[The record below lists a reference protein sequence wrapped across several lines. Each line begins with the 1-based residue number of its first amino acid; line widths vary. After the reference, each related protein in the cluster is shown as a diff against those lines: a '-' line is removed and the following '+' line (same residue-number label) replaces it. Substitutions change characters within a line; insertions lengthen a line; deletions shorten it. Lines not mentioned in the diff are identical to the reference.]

1 MFEKSLEDAF
11 KKIFKVSKVTF
22 AQPSDSHEQDALF
35 VEVED
40 AKNTIKDKRAKSMV
54 TGNGIMF
61 GNADK
66 LKFGFFSKAIAK
78 ANPNDTRPFFFFD
91 FEANTKQYQNIVQ
104 RGFSFVYFFDSQYD
118 PDTGS
123 ITSIELELTEE

>member
-11 KKIFKVSKVTF
+11 KKIFKVKKVVYS
-22 AQPSDSHEQDALF
+22 QPSNAEEQDCLF
-35 VEVED
+35 IEVED
-40 AKNTIKDKRAKSMV
+40 AVNKITDDRAKSMV
-54 TGNGIMF
+54 TGNAIMF
-61 GNADK
+61 GTSDK
-66 LKFGFFSKAIAK
+66 LKFGFFSKAIAQ
-78 ANPNDTRPFFFFD
+78 ANHEDTSPFFFFD
-91 FEANTKQYQNIVQ
+91 IEANTKQYQNIVQ